1 MTKGRDGKNYKLT
14 PKQEKFA
21 LVFVE
26 SGNASKAY
34 RDVYNVA
41 METKDATVWRKA
53 KELVDNGKVAAR
65 VKELQEAAQGRHE
78 ITIDQLTDMYK
89 TTFDLAARSKQPAAM
104 NGSLAGL
111 AKLHGLNQEK
121 RVIEGSHKVQV
132 QVITGV
138 PRNPIDV

>member
-1 MTKGRDGKNYKLT
+1 M
-14 PKQEKFA
+14 
-21 LVFVE
+21 FVE

-41 METKDATVWRKA
+41 TETKDTTVWRKA
-53 KELVDNGKVAAR
+53 NELIVNGKVAAR
-65 VKELQEAAQGRHE
+65 GKE
-78 ITIDQLTDMYK
+78 LTDMYK
-89 TTFDLAARSKQPAAM
+89 TTFDLAARSKQPGAM

-121 RVIEGSHKVQV
+121 SIIEGSHKVQV